1 MRFLLSSLL
10 AIPIVLVSF
19 VIMVSLINSEG
30 FHGRSVIYCFPGMQL
45 DPSYFDENQASTNAS
60 KCMDCGSSYRRL
72 PPFIPGHYTPSTSR
86 LGSHIEPIISLN
98 ELKGELIFSSKIH

>member
-10 AIPIVLVSF
+10 AIPIVLFSF

-30 FHGRSVIYCFPGMQL
+30 FHGRRVIYCFPGMQL

-60 KCMDCGSSYRRL
+60 KCMDCGSSYRQL
-72 PPFIPGHYTPSTSR
+72 PPFIPAHYTPSTSK
-86 LGSHIEPIISLN
+86 LGSHIEPLISLN
-98 ELKGELIFSSKIH
+98 ELKSELNYSSIIH